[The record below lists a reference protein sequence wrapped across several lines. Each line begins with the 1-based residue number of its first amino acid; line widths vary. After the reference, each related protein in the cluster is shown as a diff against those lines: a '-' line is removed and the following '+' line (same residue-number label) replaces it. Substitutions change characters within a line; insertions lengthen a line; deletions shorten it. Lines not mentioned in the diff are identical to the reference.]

1 MIITLTLN
9 PAIDETVEVYGFSE
23 GDTNRVVAIRRDIG
37 GRGINVARVLKELG
51 YEPLTSGFAPGNL
64 GRMIE
69 DSLLDAGIGT
79 ELVTFAGETRTNIN
93 VINRATHSHTLL
105 AEPGPAVPPPSSR
118 SGSRATSGSGWAGDV
133 RRPVVGR

>member
-1 MIITLTLN
+1 M
-9 PAIDETVEVYGFSE
+9 
-23 GDTNRVVAIRRDIG
+23 
-37 GRGINVARVLKELG
+37 LKKLG

-93 VINRATHSHTLL
+93 VINRATHSHT
-105 AEPGPAVPPPSSR
+105 AAGRARPGRAPAVEPIREQSH
-118 SGSRATSGSGWAGDV
+118 V
-133 RRPVVGR
+133 R